1 MKNVYQLSGY
11 SRPGSRFSNFF
22 LLSEN
27 VIVALEKVQVNS
39 SESNLNSVLSPM
51 DLSEMLFDALKRE
64 ETVTG
69 DQKTLFV
76 PFEAEKQNSKHSKLV
91 NFSKWLQYYAMHITF
106 GLFVLIG
113 CLFYFEEELREI
125 VGIPKVS
132 PAYSNPGVAEILAEK
147 VKLLIRVILLLIV
160 SILPYCYAI
169 FDKYVIPAIVMWAIV
184 QFFSDK
190 RPKQQE
196 LEIPKEARY
205 PETVILGWNLFER
218 IYDENG
224 NLIGMDFT
232 IPTEDVFPLN
242 DIVSFDPVLSAKL
255 SDKATAPYLARNS
268 IDYPDFAI
276 GMDTKDEQIQVNRGA
291 GNKISS
297 VFLKFASQAKS
308 FKADPKLKENPIYIL
323 TCEKTS
329 STQKIPTEH
338 SRIWLI
344 YPSELRMLLQYEK
357 EINDEKSTF
366 FKFGRPS
373 WRLRLQNLLLW
384 AKAEFLAP
392 SPKKYICGEVFLPPE
407 PIEYLPKTKY
417 KKEL

>member
-1 MKNVYQLSGY
+1 
-11 SRPGSRFSNFF
+11 
-22 LLSEN
+22 
-27 VIVALEKVQVNS
+27 
-39 SESNLNSVLSPM
+39 
-51 DLSEMLFDALKRE
+51 
-64 ETVTG
+64 
-69 DQKTLFV
+69 
-76 PFEAEKQNSKHSKLV
+76 
-91 NFSKWLQYYAMHITF
+91 
-106 GLFVLIG
+106 
-113 CLFYFEEELREI
+113 
-125 VGIPKVS
+125 
-132 PAYSNPGVAEILAEK
+132 
-147 VKLLIRVILLLIV
+147 
-160 SILPYCYAI
+160 
-169 FDKYVIPAIVMWAIV
+169 MWAIV

-232 IPTEDVFPLN
+232 IPTEDVFSLN

-366 FKFGRPS
+366 FKFGRPN
-373 WRLRLQNLLLW
+373 WRLRIQNLLLW
-384 AKAEFLAP
+384 AKAEFLTP
-392 SPKKYICGEVFLPPE
+392 SPKKYICGEVFLPRE
-407 PIEYLPKTKY
+407 PQDSSSR
-417 KKEL
+417 